1 MDNNPKGMVSAEHS
15 DSNGSY
21 YLCVFLS
28 RNWLDENHPHPTVY
42 YNKILVLVGVA
53 LALYNVIRQV
63 NEMNKTQ

>member
-1 MDNNPKGMVSAEHS
+1 MVSAEHS

-28 RNWLDENHPHPTVY
+28 RKWLDENHPHPRVY

-63 NEMNKTQ
+63 K